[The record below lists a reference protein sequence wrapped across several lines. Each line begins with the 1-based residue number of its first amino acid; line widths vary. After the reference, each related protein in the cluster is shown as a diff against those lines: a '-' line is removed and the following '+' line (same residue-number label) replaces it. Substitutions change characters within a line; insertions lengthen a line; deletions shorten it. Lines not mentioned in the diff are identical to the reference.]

1 MVMRSASPG
10 DAVAS
15 GQVANAPG
23 HGGALCDGENSTAAA
38 DAAAEVI
45 LASLQPEV
53 RAAVVRAVARM
64 LSANST
70 AAVPSGPEKIKAH
83 GRLRY
88 VPGFEDVWLGS
99 DHYDL
104 RERKK
109 ARLCIQYLVENGAF
123 DAGSA
128 RHLKDEIDPHVRR
141 QGDFPPAAD
150 IKIDHYFK
158 DQKGR
163 LPKLRKDLIVAA
175 GRNGRYFLRT
185 D

>member
-1 MVMRSASPG
+1 M
-10 DAVAS
+10 AS
-15 GQVANAPG
+15 GQVAKAPG
-23 HGGALCDGENSTAAA
+23 HGGALCDGKNGTAAA

-53 RAAVVRAVARM
+53 RAAVMRVVVRM
-64 LSANST
+64 ISANST
-70 AAVPSGPEKIKAH
+70 AAVPEKIEAH

-123 DAGSA
+123 DASSA
-128 RHLKDEIDPHVRR
+128 RHLKDEIDPYVRR
-141 QGDFPPAAD
+141 QGNFLPAAD
-150 IKIDHYFK
+150 IKIDHYFN
-158 DQKGR
+158 DPKGK
-163 LPKLRKDLIVAA
+163 LLKLRRDLI
-175 GRNGRYFLRT
+175 
-185 D
+185 